1 MARKIEMNARKNI
14 LEGAK
19 EIIQSLKE
27 QFTQIKS
34 GFGLMFIGVIFPR
47 LDLKKKRTSY
57 DTERTTDSPSF

>member
-1 MARKIEMNARKNI
+1 MARKIEMNARKDI

-19 EIIQSLKE
+19 ETIQS
-27 QFTQIKS
+27 
-34 GFGLMFIGVIFPR
+34 FIGVIFPR